1 MPIRVCALP
10 FEHFLV
16 WWHTFGLPKF
26 LFPSDKSK
34 SGLIVNKYFNRKF
47 TW

>member
-16 WWHTFGLPKF
+16 WWYNFGLPKF
-26 LFPSDKSK
+26 LFTTSQKRY
-34 SGLIVNKYFNRKF
+34 GAYYAFRKYV
-47 TW
+47 W

>member
-10 FEHFLV
+10 FEHFLL
-16 WWHTFGLPKF
+16 WWNTYGLPKMLNTISRKRF
-26 LFPSDKSK
+26 ETNYELR
-34 SGLIVNKYFNRKF
+34 KY

>member
-16 WWHTFGLPKF
+16 WWHTFGLPKL
-26 LFPSDKSK
+26 LFTTNQKRFE
-34 SGLIVNKYFNRKF
+34 VNYSLRKF
-47 TW
+47 VW

>member
-16 WWHTFGLPKF
+16 WWNVFGLSRLATIDKKGLERG
-26 LFPSDKSK
+26 LF
-34 SGLIVNKYFNRKF
+34 VNYKYS
-47 TW
+47 W